1 MLASQSGFSLP
12 RAFRPHRLTILSNLK
27 TKELQMAR
35 VRLLLI
41 LLIFAFLSSG
51 LLVSADVQ
59 LAALVTSL

>member
-1 MLASQSGFSLP
+1 
-12 RAFRPHRLTILSNLK
+12 
-27 TKELQMAR
+27 MAR